1 MTQFSS
7 TARPCSQ
14 VRFDG
19 RKDAAYRWFPT
30 IVALVVGIAI
40 LQSASPAHAQ
50 AKRKVARDLSA
61 FVKQHAELHKNF
73 AKALEAIAVEC
84 DEKNLAEAAANV
96 RLLAAPIDT
105 SRLRVTPLPRDV
117 QPDLPIDLP
126 PDERFWRTQTRLQRK
141 DYSQKLYQLSRHAL
155 DSGHV
160 SFAFDLVRETAFH
173 EPDHPTARK
182 ILGFVRSGTEWMSP
196 FEAVKLKSGQVWHDR
211 FGWLPKSHVE
221 RYEKGER
228 FVRGRWMSEAKADIA
243 HEDFR
248 NAWEIRTEHFQIK
261 TNHSLDRGV
270 ELATKLEEFHTV
282 FFQTFASFF
291 HTPEAMKSLFSG
303 SDGAARVIA
312 APYKVYF
319 YRTKDEYLAELRP
332 KTNQPIEITNGM
344 FFPETGISYFFDGP
358 NAKEE
363 ELDATLYHE
372 ATHQLFSV
380 ARPRAVP
387 IGQRSDFWI
396 IEGIACY
403 MESFVCDRENH
414 QVSLGDPFY
423 SRFVAARLHLE
434 NDKYYVPLQEF
445 TRMGMAPYQSVKQP
459 HIAWNYSQGAALAHF
474 FMHFDNGRYRDD
486 LIEHLSQIY
495 SDTKRTRDAPA
506 GLDELTGVPFG
517 ELDQQYQAYLKTLNN
532 KPFAL
537 KPDRQP
543 AE

>member
-7 TARPCSQ
+7 STSTCGRG
-14 VRFDG
+14 RFGG
-19 RKDAAYRWFPT
+19 RMDSGYRWFLT
-30 IVALVVGIAI
+30 IVALVVGIANF
-40 LQSASPAHAQ
+40 QSAPPVHAQ
-50 AKRKVARDLSA
+50 AKRKVARDLPA
-61 FVKQHAELHKNF
+61 FVKQHTDLHRKF
-73 AKALEAIAVEC
+73 AKALEDIAVEC
-84 DEKNLAEAAANV
+84 DEKNLTEAAANV
-96 RLLAAPIDT
+96 RLLAAPVDT
-105 SRLRVTPLPRDV
+105 SRLRVTPLPREV
-117 QPDLPIDLP
+117 QPDLPADLP
-126 PDERFWRTQTRLQRK
+126 PDERFWRAQTRQQRK
-141 DYSQKLYQLSRHAL
+141 DYSQKLYQLSRRAL

-211 FGWLPKSHVE
+211 FGWLPKSQVE

-228 FVRGRWMSEAKADIA
+228 FVRGRWMSEAKADIF

-248 NAWEIRTEHFQIK
+248 NAWEIRTEHFRIK

-270 ELATKLEEFHTV
+270 ELATKLEIFHTV

-291 HTPEAMKSLFSG
+291 HTPEAMKNLFSG
-303 SDGAARVIA
+303 SDGAARVVA
-312 APYKVYF
+312 APYEVYF

-332 KTNQPIEITNGM
+332 KTTQPIEITNGM
-344 FFPETGISYFFDGP
+344 FFPQTGISYFFDDP
-358 NAKEE
+358 KATEA

-387 IGQRSDFWI
+387 IGQKSDFWI

-403 MESFVCDRENH
+403 MESFVSDPANH
-414 QVSLGDPFY
+414 QVSLGDPYY

-459 HIAWNYSQGAALAHF
+459 QIAWNYSQGAALTHF
-474 FMHFDNGRYRDD
+474 FMHFDGARYRDD

-506 GLDELTGVPFG
+506 GLDELTGVPFD
-517 ELDQQYQAYLKTLNN
+517 ELDQQYQAYLKNLNS
-532 KPFAL
+532 KPLAM
-537 KPDRQP
+537 KADRQP
-543 AE
+543 PE